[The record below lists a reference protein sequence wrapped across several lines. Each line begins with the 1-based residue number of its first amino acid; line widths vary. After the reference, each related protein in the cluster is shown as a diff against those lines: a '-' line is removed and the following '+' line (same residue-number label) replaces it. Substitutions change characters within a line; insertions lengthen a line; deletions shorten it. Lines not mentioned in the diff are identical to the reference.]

1 MTASAIEVANLLLRE
16 GCLRR
21 ENTEHAEIYKSLMAN
36 QDLYQDVRGRLGDV
50 GYQLV
55 NHMGHLGVRLIPS
68 AATIGAFR
76 NNMGL
81 NAGHIRLLTYLWV
94 HLIYREWIDLRVES
108 KASSTGLGQ
117 EQIFALEAERSSP
130 WMDFSIVRNDFRE
143 ITSDA
148 QFAGLLTKLTRE
160 MFIRSAD
167 KRIYAGPA
175 LYVLIDFHAMEEF
188 VIGLA
193 RRLGAT
199 DAAQAVLQ
207 IATGSK
213 LPDQETETE

>member
-1 MTASAIEVANLLLRE
+1 MTTSAIEFANLLLRE

-21 ENTEHAEIYKSLMAN
+21 ENTDHAEVYKTLMAN
-36 QDLYQDVRGRLGDV
+36 QELYQDVRDRLASV

-55 NHMGHLGVRLIPS
+55 NHMGHLGVRLMPT
-68 AATIGAFR
+68 AATIGVFR

-94 HLIYREWIDLRVES
+94 HLLYREWIDLRMES
-108 KASSTGLGQ
+108 KASNTGVGQ
-117 EQIFALEAERSSP
+117 GHMFDLEAERTAP
-130 WMDFSIVRNDFRE
+130 WMDLAIVRNDFRE
-143 ITSDA
+143 ITSDS
-148 QFAGLLTKLTRE
+148 QFTALLNKLVRE
-160 MFIRSAD
+160 LFVRSAD
-167 KRIYAGPA
+167 KRLYAGPA
-175 LYVLIDFHAMEEF
+175 LYVLIDFHSMEEF

-193 RRLGAT
+193 RRLGAA

-213 LPDQETETE
+213 LPDPETETE